1 MDSRRAR
8 NYSTALVVF
17 ALASYAGVLP
27 WLICDIPSNMCA
39 SSPSAHSLPLGY
51 KRTRLAPNVLFLL
64 KGALLLLALAPLL
77 LYTKVLYIDVSE
89 GCKTHREV
97 ERTIDIEHCGMNSAS
112 GGSASCATC
121 RAPKPLRSLHCDVCG
136 CCVALSSGHSR
147 LFGRCI
153 GMANRAY
160 VWSFFIALYMY
171 SCAVAVLC
179 SVHLWQHL
187 YYDCPSNLTTRSTIL
202 IFCLVYVLSRFAY
215 RGIKTIALE
224 AALNRTRH
232 EMQRPKHPEH
242 WYMWISSSSRP
253 GHHENPFNV
262 RDPLKNLR
270 LYFDKTLWCAG
281 HETPSWDTLRRWRS
295 DKLALY
301 PQRTSPVFA
310 LIFTFLFLSPVQLLS
325 IAPSG
330 LLPVQRASS
339 ACTGYL

>member
-1 MDSRRAR
+1 MR
-8 NYSTALVVF
+8 NVPCPQTTPIASLRCLRLLCSTF
-17 ALASYAGVLP
+17 E
-27 WLICDIPSNMCA
+27 
-39 SSPSAHSLPLGY
+39 
-51 KRTRLAPNVLFLL
+51 RTLAPIWSMYRHGESCIRVVL
-64 KGALLLLALAPLL
+64 
-77 LYTKVLYIDVSE
+77 
-89 GCKTHREV
+89 
-97 ERTIDIEHCGMNSAS
+97 
-112 GGSASCATC
+112 
-121 RAPKPLRSLHCDVCG
+121 
-136 CCVALSSGHSR
+136 
-147 LFGRCI
+147 
-153 GMANRAY
+153 
-160 VWSFFIALYMY
+160 FIALYMY

-187 YYDCPSNLTTRSTIL
+187 YYDCPSNLTTRSAIL

-281 HETPSWDTLRRWRS
+281 HETPSWNTLRRWRS

-301 PQRTSPVFA
+301 PQRASPVFA
-310 LIFTFLFLSPVQLLS
+310 LIFTFFFVPSAASFHCALEVFSRCSAPLQ
-325 IAPSG
+325 IAQVISKIQG
-330 LLPVQRASS
+330 SS
-339 ACTGYL
+339 AHGIHIDRLPLRRKRYRTVSALQIADICCPLVRSVCVWMLLAGCRL